1 MCLTLPSFL
10 NSTLISEFEDL
21 ESHSLFQLSPCLFT
35 PSQLLLRHF
44 SLLQSKHYTSFRAW
58 LKYQLP

>member
-10 NSTLISEFEDL
+10 NSTLISEFDDL
-21 ESHSLFQLSPCLFT
+21 ASPSLFQLSPHLFT

-44 SLLQSKHYTSFRAW
+44 SFKPNTIPPSELG
-58 LKYQLP
+58 